1 MTTYKEAQPQETQDQ
16 ATQETAITN
25 AQPQEMPILSTGN
38 ATLPAPWCSFKADT
52 LDQKKRL
59 YRAMTNPDAKL
70 SDCINMVI
78 NLTDAYV
85 EWAEVTHDQTGGVEQ
100 VPRVVLFDADGKT
113 YTATSKG
120 IYNSLYRLFVVFGVP
135 HWETPIPVKIRQV
148 QNGERRYYSLDI
160 A

>member
-1 MTTYKEAQPQETQDQ
+1 MTTYKETQPQETQAQD
-16 ATQETAITN
+16 TQETAIATT
-25 AQPQEMPILSTGN
+25 QPNELPILSTGN
-38 ATLPAPWCSFKADT
+38 ATLSAPWCSFKANT
-52 LDQKKRL
+52 LEQKKRL
-59 YRAMTNPDAKL
+59 YRAMTNPDSKL

-78 NLTDAYV
+78 NLVDAYI
-85 EWAEVTHDQTGGVEQ
+85 EWAELTHDQTGEIEQ

-120 IYNSLYRLFVVFGVP
+120 VYNSLYRLFVVFGVP

>member
-1 MTTYKEAQPQETQDQ
+1 MTTYKETQPQD
-16 ATQETAITN
+16 TQETAITN
-25 AQPQEMPILSTGN
+25 TQPNELPILNTGN
-38 ATLPAPWCSFKADT
+38 ATLPAPWCSFKANT

-59 YRAMTNPDAKL
+59 YRAMTNPDSKL
-70 SDCINMVI
+70 SDCINMEI
-78 NLTDAYV
+78 NLVDAYI
-85 EWAEVTHDQTGGVEQ
+85 EWAEVTHDQTGEIEQ
-100 VPRVVLFDADGKT
+100 VPRVVLFDANGKT